1 MFKEKYYY
9 IHILLVLAVL
19 IILSKILKHPPNFT
33 PLISIIVLSSFLIKK
48 KSILI
53 ATIILSLLIADS
65 FLGFYPGISL
75 VYLNFIFITLTTKI
89 IFKNLNFIN
98 LFLMGFYSSFI
109 FFLLSTPIHFF
120 FQEYAV
126 MKFENLLNLYKDG
139 YLFFVNTL
147 FSTIIFNYI
156 IGSIIIVT
164 NFERK
169 YKKN

>member
-1 MFKEKYYY
+1 
-9 IHILLVLAVL
+9 
-19 IILSKILKHPPNFT
+19 
-33 PLISIIVLSSFLIKK
+33 
-48 KSILI
+48 
-53 ATIILSLLIADS
+53 
-65 FLGFYPGISL
+65 
-75 VYLNFIFITLTTKI
+75 
-89 IFKNLNFIN
+89 
-98 LFLMGFYSSFI
+98 MGFYSSFI

-120 FQEYAV
+120 FQEDVV